1 MSDDTSGQRNHTT
14 MAGDDLANDVHA
26 AQQGSV
32 ESELQRLAD
41 DLKQANDRTLRAQAE
56 LENFRRRMR
65 REMEE
70 ERRYAALPLI
80 SDLLGVVDNLERALE
95 AAEKSE
101 AASSLLQGVRM
112 VQTQVLSVLEK
123 HHCTR
128 IGVVGASFDTDEYQA
143 IAQEASAHI
152 PSGCVTRVAQYGYR
166 LHDRVV
172 RPAQV
177 LVSTGPASSA
187 DHS

>member
-1 MSDDTSGQRNHTT
+1 MPDDISGQHNETA
-14 MAGDDLANDVHA
+14 MAGDDLAADVQA
-26 AQQGSV
+26 AQSNSV
-32 ESELQRLAD
+32 GNELQQLAEE
-41 DLKQANDRTLRAQAE
+41 LRQANDRTLRAQAE

-65 REMEE
+65 REMDE

-80 SDLLGVVDNLERALE
+80 SDLLGAVDNLERAVE

-123 HHCTR
+123 HHCRR
-128 IGVVGASFDTDEYQA
+128 IGVVGAPFDTNEYQA
-143 IAQEASAHI
+143 IAQEASTQIA
-152 PSGCVTRVAQYGYR
+152 PDCVTRVAQYGYR

-177 LVSTGPASSA
+177 LVSTGAPQ
-187 DHS
+187 